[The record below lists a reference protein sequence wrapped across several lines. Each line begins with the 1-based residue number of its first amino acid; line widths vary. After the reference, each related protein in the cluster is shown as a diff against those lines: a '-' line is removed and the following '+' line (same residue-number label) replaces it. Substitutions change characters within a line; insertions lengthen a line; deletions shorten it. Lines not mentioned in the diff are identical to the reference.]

1 MLFSDPWFLFVF
13 LPVVL
18 AGAILVRRLAGARA
32 VLGFLVLASVV
43 FYGWWN
49 PISLPLLGT
58 LAGYNYV
65 VARAI
70 RASRAAGNATR
81 TRTLLTI
88 GIVSNLLALGYFK
101 YMDFFLGTANAL
113 LGHDL
118 AMQHI
123 VLPLGISFFTFQK
136 IAYLVDS
143 SRGEADAP
151 HDFLDFC
158 FFVAFF
164 PQLIAGPIV
173 HHSEI
178 FAQTRGRHALA
189 IRVGN
194 VAIGL
199 TIFAGAGHPL
209 HTLDAWRGALSYTLQ
224 LYFDFSGYSDM
235 AIGAARMFGIRLP
248 INFNSPLRATGII
261 DFWQRWHMTLSR
273 FLRDYLYI
281 PLGGN
286 RRGPTRRYVNLML
299 TMTIGG
305 LWHGAAWTFVF
316 WGFLHGAYLIVNHA
330 WRAVWKPL
338 DTWWSRS
345 VSRLVTLVAV
355 VVAFVPFRA
364 PDLPTALRICTAM
377 VGLQV
382 DRLYDMTALELFSA
396 GLALEPFAEKAV
408 RGWLWMV
415 AALAVVWFVP
425 NTQQLM
431 ARFRPAYN
439 YSIAQ
444 WRRDPPLL
452 AGYVGALD
460 RLLQWRPQ
468 PSGALAIGI
477 ATAIALLFLQRVS
490 EFLYFDF

>member
-1 MLFSDPWFLFVF
+1 MSEVF
-13 LPVVL
+13 
-18 AGAILVRRLAGARA
+18 
-32 VLGFLVLASVV
+32 
-43 FYGWWN
+43 
-49 PISLPLLGT
+49 
-58 LAGYNYV
+58 
-65 VARAI
+65 
-70 RASRAAGNATR
+70 
-81 TRTLLTI
+81 
-88 GIVSNLLALGYFK
+88 
-101 YMDFFLGTANAL
+101 
-113 LGHDL
+113 
-118 AMQHI
+118 HI
-123 VLPLGISFFTFQK
+123 
-136 IAYLVDS
+136 
-143 SRGEADAP
+143 
-151 HDFLDFC
+151 
-158 FFVAFF
+158 
-164 PQLIAGPIV
+164 
-173 HHSEI
+173 
-178 FAQTRGRHALA
+178 
-189 IRVGN
+189 
-194 VAIGL
+194 
-199 TIFAGAGHPL
+199 AGAGHPL

-286 RRGPTRRYVNLML
+286 RRGPARRYVNLML

-338 DTWWSRS
+338 DRWWSRS
-345 VSRLVTLVAV
+345 AARLVTLVAV

-364 PDLPTALRICTAM
+364 PDLPTALRVCSAM

-382 DRLYDMTALELFSA
+382 NRLYDMTALELFSA
-396 GLALEPFAEKAV
+396 GLAPEPFAEKAV

-452 AGYVGALD
+452 AGHVGALD

-468 PSGALAIGI
+468 PSSALAIGI